1 MPGSAVTRRPLV
13 VLVNHASA
21 SASEILSG
29 ALHDNGRA
37 VVIGDEHTYGKGRIQ
52 SVFEL
57 QVRGVILFVLCSNVS
72 PTSSCRC
79 IAYTPWLR

>member
-21 SASEILSG
+21 SEILLG

-57 QVRGVILFVLCSNVS
+57 QVRGTILCVLCSNFCPS
-72 PTSSCRC
+72 SSCRC